1 MALSQMANMQ
11 ASLAE
16 TRHFDRLYIR
26 QPKVW
31 VSALLLIYL
40 LLAANFAL
48 YTPRWQAPDE
58 PAHYNYI
65 AHIAGQGSLPVLQM
79 GDYNQG
85 LLGLLQRTGFQSE
98 PLVGRLR
105 YEAYQPPLYYLLA
118 TPVYW
123 VSGGALLALRLFNV
137 VIGAATLAL
146 LARSLELVFGGK
158 PLITV
163 TATAFAALLPMHLA
177 LTAAVTNDVLA
188 ELLVMLSLLLLLQWM
203 RHRFTDQEF
212 SPAQE
217 RRQLLALG
225 IALGLGLLTK
235 IYAYALLPVCL
246 MTIVAVAW
254 RRTGEQPLHAVQK
267 ALWVAGP
274 ALLLGLP
281 WWVRNWVVYGPGD
294 ILGTIWHDQVVLGQ
308 PRTVDWIAEN
318 GFEPY
323 LERGLSLTFRS
334 FWGVFGWLGIFLD
347 ERIYTAFLVFSGV
360 IFLGVLWALV
370 RLISGGPDMDMDD
383 FQLWVLALFGFVLLA
398 VAGGYVWY
406 NLKFVQHQG
415 RYLLWGLLPL
425 STYVALGWREVLR
438 PFQGL
443 ITAILACVLAFS
455 LGLISY
461 MSSKIDRWTVT
472 IVLASAL
479 FLLCQPLLLI
489 GVQSDVGHWLK
500 RLGHLER
507 PRWLIQ
513 GASLLRSVVWA
524 VPFLLLALLN
534 WLIPA
539 LYILPQ
545 LAGS

>member
-1 MALSQMANMQ
+1 
-11 ASLAE
+11 
-16 TRHFDRLYIR
+16 
-26 QPKVW
+26 
-31 VSALLLIYL
+31 
-40 LLAANFAL
+40 
-48 YTPRWQAPDE
+48 
-58 PAHYNYI
+58 
-65 AHIAGQGSLPVLQM
+65 
-79 GDYNQG
+79 

-105 YEAYQPPLYYLLA
+105 YESYQPPLYYLLA

-123 VSGGALLALRLFNV
+123 VSEGSLLALRLFNV
-137 VIGAATLAL
+137 VLGAVTLAL
-146 LARSLELVFGGK
+146 MVRSLELVFGGK

-163 TATAFAALLPMHLA
+163 SATAFAALLPMHVA
-177 LTAAVTNDVLA
+177 LTAAVNNDVLA

-203 RHRFTDQEF
+203 RHRFSEQGL
-212 SPAQE
+212 PPKKE

-235 IYAYALLPVCL
+235 IYGYALLPVCL
-246 MTIVAVAW
+246 ATIVAVVW
-254 RRTGEQPLHAVQK
+254 RRSGAQPLHALQK

-274 ALLLGLP
+274 AILLGLP
-281 WWVRNWVVYGPGD
+281 WWVRNWVIYGPGD

-347 ERIYTAFLVFSGV
+347 ERIYTAFLLFSGV

-461 MSSKIDRWTVT
+461 MSDKIDRWTVT

-489 GVQSDVGHWLK
+489 GVQSDVGHWFR

-507 PRWLIQ
+507 PRWLID
-513 GASLLRSVVWA
+513 GAALARSVAWA
-524 VPFLLLALLN
+524 TPFLLLALLD